1 MVKLQEMVIIIIFSF
16 IMKVV
21 ETYLETCQN
30 SIVMN
35 FAKRVNGFWPM
46 KAKNQLEIH
55 HANLKNII

>member
-46 KAKNQLEIH
+46 KAKKSIG
-55 HANLKNII
+55 ASSC